1 MAKVELPKVNQNQLR
16 NSTLQMK
23 SINTTVLNISKL
35 LGKKGNFV
43 EKRRKFLKAQE
54 EMIKGQERKKD
65 EAASLKVEKK
75 EGQENPVARF
85 AKEKAGN
92 MLEGVIMALGAV
104 LTGWLAG
111 KIPELVG
118 YVKKILPRAKAYFDG
133 IMSVFKQIAK
143 VTWGIIQIFW
153 KVGKSLFTGEPLDKE
168 GISQIFKGMTE
179 GWGEMFQRM
188 GNAFNALWGYDYEDP
203 KDIDE
208 KYNKIKDKKVNKDK
222 LLDKKD
228 KNKEKDNEIEDN
240 EEDFSEDKESNDKN
254 SDMSGDGKPKTKPTK
269 GYQAAVALGKFLNS
283 QGVAVWQH
291 PDFNIEQGYTG
302 SGQEAVMQRSA
313 KSFHNFG
320 EALDIPILGQ
330 GEKGLD
336 KIAAMLKTNKKKY
349 GINEI
354 KWKTDA
360 DHMDHI
366 HVSFKGVE
374 AKTRGRRHRRGRS
387 YRAKVDPKPSN
398 KAATTENISSSGD
411 VEEKSKEAQMQG
423 ELMKALLPLF
433 GQEAQEKAAMGQG
446 KVIVS
451 SGGDGDTDAPSKEQV
466 LNTMHKENILT
477 SLAYL

>member
-1 MAKVELPKVNQNQLR
+1 M
-16 NSTLQMK
+16 
-23 SINTTVLNISKL
+23 
-35 LGKKGNFV
+35 
-43 EKRRKFLKAQE
+43 
-54 EMIKGQERKKD
+54 
-65 EAASLKVEKK
+65 
-75 EGQENPVARF
+75 
-85 AKEKAGN
+85 
-92 MLEGVIMALGAV
+92 
-104 LTGWLAG
+104 
-111 KIPELVG
+111 
-118 YVKKILPRAKAYFDG
+118 
-133 IMSVFKQIAK
+133 
-143 VTWGIIQIFW
+143 
-153 KVGKSLFTGEPLDKE
+153 
-168 GISQIFKGMTE
+168 
-179 GWGEMFQRM
+179 
-188 GNAFNALWGYDYEDP
+188 
-203 KDIDE
+203 
-208 KYNKIKDKKVNKDK
+208 
-222 LLDKKD
+222 LDKKD

-240 EEDFSEDKESNDKN
+240 EEDFPEDKESNDKN
-254 SDMSGDGKPKTKPTK
+254 SDMSGDGKAKTKPTK

-433 GQEAQEKAAMGQG
+433 GQEAQEKAATGQG

-451 SGGDGDTDAPSKEQV
+451 SGGDGTLDDAPNKEQV
-466 LNTMHKENILT
+466 LKYY
-477 SLAYL
+477 A